1 MGKPCTHLFTDVNFS
16 KDGKMS
22 PFKSCIS
29 FRIFCIII
37 SIALSY
43 SLVNLPKNYLTAN
56 KLSKLNFLKGCVLK
70 DDLKRIKLNPYAKIF
85 IPLGPDTA
93 MGYKTLMYKL
103 FCYFLSITIYMGMCI
118 TTNTNR
124 SMHDSIHSNDN
135 NDPYKMLK
143 SIRVSNVDRLIIGHL
158 NINSLRNKFEA
169 LKIITKGNLDIL
181 IITETK
187 LDDTFPIN
195 QFIIDGFSP
204 PFRVDHN
211 KNFGGVIIYVR
222 EDIPSRELKAH
233 PCTINFEGIFFEIN
247 LKKSKWLVFGGYNP
261 HKDYITNFLDQLGPC
276 LDHYMSKYDNFIL
289 LGDFNSEMSE
299 LAMKQ
304 FCDTYNLRN
313 LIKEPT
319 CFKNVVNPSTID
331 LILTNRERRF
341 HNSIAIET
349 GLSDHHKLTITV
361 MKSSFQKQVP
371 ITILY
376 RDYKNFNHSVFRT
389 ELVRELYNQNN
400 DNTNY
405 SLFEEVIVKLL
416 NRHAPLK
423 KRFVRA
429 NNSPFMNKTLSK
441 AVMTR
446 SRLRNKYIKNP
457 SIENK
462 VNYTRYRNYCTGLL
476 RKGKK
481 SFYNNLDTKMVTD
494 NRKFWKTIKPLFS
507 DKHFSNNKITLL
519 EGDEIISN
527 DNKIAEIFNAYFAN
541 IVENLDIEGFITCD
555 YSYNPKL
562 NYISNIID
570 KFKNH
575 PSILK
580 IKKVVNFDTPFRF
593 LPVDESVIY
602 DKIDLLDKRKPTTY
616 NNIPTRILVENKD
629 IISPFITEMYN
640 EANRTSKFP
649 NLLKLADVTPIHKK
663 NERIIKGNY
672 RNVSILPPVSKIYE
686 REMFDQI
693 SVYIEKYLSP
703 FLCGFRKGY
712 STQHCLMVMLDKWHK
727 AMDNGKF
734 AGALLTDLSKAF
746 DCHNHELLIAK
757 LEAYGF
763 DQSSLSYIYSYLS
776 DRKQRT
782 KVNNSYSSWSS
793 IKCGVPQGSIL
804 GPLLFNI
811 YLNDIFYF
819 VNKCHITNY
828 ADDTT
833 PYSVDKTMDDL
844 VSSLEADT
852 NTFIKWFRDNYFKL
866 NADKCNLIISKQN
879 RGIFINIVD
888 EIIECS
894 STVKLLGITIDN
906 KLNFGEHVTKI
917 CKKVSQKLHALA
929 RISNYMSQEKLRV
942 IMKAFIE
949 SQFGYC
955 PLVWMFYSRTLNNRI
970 NMLHERALRL
980 VYKDTHLTFN
990 ELLRKDNSF
999 TIHHRNLQK
1008 LATEMYKVT
1017 NGLAPPIMKSV
1028 FPERAV
1034 PFNLRNK
1041 NNFRATNVSSV
1052 FNGTETI
1059 SFRGPKTWILVPDE
1073 IKKSQTLSE
1082 FRTKIK
1088 KWEPKGCTCRL
1099 CKVYINSLGFI

>member
-1 MGKPCTHLFTDVNFS
+1 MP
-16 KDGKMS
+16 
-22 PFKSCIS
+22 
-29 FRIFCIII
+29 
-37 SIALSY
+37 
-43 SLVNLPKNYLTAN
+43 
-56 KLSKLNFLKGCVLK
+56 
-70 DDLKRIKLNPYAKIF
+70 
-85 IPLGPDTA
+85 
-93 MGYKTLMYKL
+93 
-103 FCYFLSITIYMGMCI
+103 
-118 TTNTNR
+118 
-124 SMHDSIHSNDN
+124 
-135 NDPYKMLK
+135 
-143 SIRVSNVDRLIIGHL
+143 
-158 NINSLRNKFEA
+158 
-169 LKIITKGNLDIL
+169 
-181 IITETK
+181 
-187 LDDTFPIN
+187 
-195 QFIIDGFSP
+195 
-204 PFRVDHN
+204 
-211 KNFGGVIIYVR
+211 
-222 EDIPSRELKAH
+222 
-233 PCTINFEGIFFEIN
+233 
-247 LKKSKWLVFGGYNP
+247 
-261 HKDYITNFLDQLGPC
+261 
-276 LDHYMSKYDNFIL
+276 KYDNFIL
-289 LGDFNSEMSE
+289 LGDYNSEMSE

-304 FCDTYNLRN
+304 FCDTYNLSN
-313 LIKEPT
+313 LIREPT
-319 CFKNVVNPSTID
+319 CFKNVLNPSTID

-349 GLSDHHKLTITV
+349 GLSDHHKLTITI

-371 ITILY
+371 TAILY
-376 RDYKNFNHSVFRT
+376 RDYKKFNHHVFRT
-389 ELVRELYNQNN
+389 ELVRELYNPNN
-400 DNTNY
+400 EHTNY
-405 SLFEEVIVKLL
+405 SMFEEVVVKLL
-416 NRHAPLK
+416 NHHAPLK

-457 SIENK
+457 SLENK
-462 VNYTRYRNYCTGLL
+462 MNYTRYRNYCTGLF
-476 RKGKK
+476 RREKK
-481 SFYNNLDTKMVTD
+481 LFYNNLDTKMITD

-519 EGDEIISN
+519 EGEEIISN

-541 IVENLDIEGFITCD
+541 IVENLDIEGFKTYD
-555 YSYNPKL
+555 YSYNPEL

-580 IKKVVNFDTPFRF
+580 IRQVVKCDKPFRF
-593 LPVDESVIY
+593 LSVDDSVIY
-602 DKIDLLDKRKPTTY
+602 DKIDLLDKRKPTTF
-616 NNIPTRILVENKD
+616 NNIPTRILVEHKD
-629 IISPFITEMYN
+629 IISPVITEMFN
-640 EANRTSKFP
+640 TANRTSKFP

-686 REMFDQI
+686 REMFNQI
-693 SVYIEKYLSP
+693 SAYIEKYLSP

-746 DCHNHELLIAK
+746 DCLNHELLIAK

-819 VNKCHITNY
+819 ANKCDIANY

-833 PYSVDKTMDDL
+833 PYSVEKSMDTL
-844 VSSLEADT
+844 VSSLETDT
-852 NTFIKWFRDNYFKL
+852 NIFIKWFRDNYFKL
-866 NADKCNLIISKQN
+866 NADKCNLIISKQSE
-879 RGIFINIVD
+879 GISINIVD

-894 STVKLLGITIDN
+894 SSVKLLGITIDN
-906 KLNFGEHVTKI
+906 KLNFDEHVTKI
-917 CKKVSQKLHALA
+917 CKKASQKLHALA
-929 RISNYMSQEKLRV
+929 RISHHMSQEKLRV

-970 NMLHERALRL
+970 NKLHERALRL
-980 VYKDTHLTFN
+980 VYKDTRLSFN

-1028 FPERAV
+1028 FPERAI

-1041 NNFRATNVSSV
+1041 NNFRAINVSSV

-1059 SFRGPKTWILVPDE
+1059 TFRGPKTWILVPDE
-1073 IKKSQTLSE
+1073 IRNAQTLSE

-1099 CKVYINSLGFI
+1099 CKVYIDSLGFI